1 MVIVILVFVK
11 FVVST
16 LGELVASVNVITLFK
31 QLIKGVINQSR
42 LALATPR
49 SSFS

>member
-16 LGELVASVNVITLFK
+16 LGELVASVNVIILFK
-31 QLIKGVINQSR
+31 QLIKGVINLSR
-42 LALATPR
+42 LALAIPR
-49 SSFS
+49 